1 MRRVARP
8 DLYFSVDIEADGP
21 IPGPYSMV
29 SLGACVAGTYDG
41 ATFTAIDPET
51 HTFYAE
57 LKPISEQWDREA
69 LAVSGLSR
77 ETLLA
82 EGADPKAAMTDF
94 VTWVEAQ
101 CAAHDRGRAVFAA
114 FPLGF
119 DWLFTYHYLI
129 AYAGRSPFSHGRH
142 IDIKTLFSAKSG
154 LPIHASVKRGMPKA
168 LLGSRA
174 HTHNAL
180 DDAQGQADL
189 LANLMRWTPTPA
201 PPPGA

>member
-1 MRRVARP
+1 
-8 DLYFSVDIEADGP
+8 
-21 IPGPYSMV
+21 
-29 SLGACVAGTYDG
+29 
-41 ATFTAIDPET
+41 
-51 HTFYAE
+51 
-57 LKPISEQWDREA
+57 
-69 LAVSGLSR
+69 
-77 ETLLA
+77 
-82 EGADPKAAMTDF
+82 MTEF

-119 DWLFTYHYLI
+119 DWLFTYHCLI

-174 HTHNAL
+174 RG
-180 DDAQGQADL
+180 AQRLAAGPEGICFSAAAYPRWADGASTRGAPLRAEPRAQAASARRSDGRR
-189 LANLMRWTPTPA
+189 AA
-201 PPPGA
+201 PPTAGRPG

>member
-1 MRRVARP
+1 M
-8 DLYFSVDIEADGP
+8 DIEADGP

-29 SLGACVAGTYDG
+29 SLGACVAGSYDG
-41 ATFTAIDPET
+41 ATFTAIDPEA

-57 LKPISEQWDREA
+57 LKPISDQWDREA
-69 LAVSGLSR
+69 LRSGPIR

-94 VTWVEAQ
+94 VTWVDAQ

-114 FPLGF
+114 PARVRLAVHLPLPDRVRGSVAV
-119 DWLFTYHYLI
+119 LARPAH
-129 AYAGRSPFSHGRH
+129 RH
-142 IDIKTLFSAKSG
+142 EDAVRGKSG
-154 LPIHASVKRGMPKA
+154 LPIHASVKRGMPKE

-201 PPPGA
+201 PPPAG